1 MRKCL
6 LLLVLCFFAQAA
18 AVHAQHMRFLP
29 PAGERGTTG
38 EPLPLP
44 LVKIGKRVLQLAAG
58 GLIFDQNNR
67 TIVHAHLPVNVDVL
81 YTRDP
86 PGQVQR
92 IYILTDEEKA
102 RLNAAGKR

>member
-44 LVKIGKRVLQLAAG
+44 LLKIGKRVLQLAAG

-67 TIVHAHLPVNVDVL
+67 TIVHAQLPVNADVL
-81 YTRDP
+81 YTRDQA
-86 PGQVQR
+86 GQVQR
-92 IYILTDEEKA
+92 IFILTAEEKA
-102 RLNAAGKR
+102 RLQAAGKR

>member
-6 LLLVLCFFAQAA
+6 LLLVLCFAIQAA
-18 AVHAQHMRFLP
+18 AVHAQQMRFLP
-29 PAGERGTTG
+29 PAGERGRTG

-44 LVKIGKRVLQLAAG
+44 LVKIGSRVLQLAAG

-81 YTRDP
+81 YTRDAS
-86 PGQVQR
+86 GQVPR
-92 IYILTDEEKA
+92 IYILSDEEKA
-102 RLNAAGKR
+102 RLAAAGKR